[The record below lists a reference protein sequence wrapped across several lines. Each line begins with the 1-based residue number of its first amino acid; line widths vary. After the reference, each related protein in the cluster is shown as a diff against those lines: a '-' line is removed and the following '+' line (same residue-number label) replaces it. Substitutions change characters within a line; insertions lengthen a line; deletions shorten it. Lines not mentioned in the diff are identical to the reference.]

1 MKSSKYTKIL
11 MKSNKSK
18 FSPFYVTII
27 LFQLAIPQKLKG
39 KAKILLFVTLAEFLQ
54 ALKISLLL
62 YQEIK

>member
-18 FSPFYVTII
+18 FSPFY
-27 LFQLAIPQKLKG
+27 LAIPQKLKG

>member
-18 FSPFYVTII
+18 FSPFYVAII